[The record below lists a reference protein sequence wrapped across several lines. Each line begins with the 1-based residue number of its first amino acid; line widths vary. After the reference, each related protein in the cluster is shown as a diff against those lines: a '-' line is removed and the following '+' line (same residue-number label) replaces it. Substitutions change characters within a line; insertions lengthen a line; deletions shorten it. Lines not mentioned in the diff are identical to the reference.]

1 MKIFGLGIRC
11 SHYCWNL
18 ITSVFKILKI
28 EGETRGEI
36 IKRMIVVM
44 LDVVSD
50 PISSEGLRILFGLIF
65 ILMGCLF
72 MFF

>member
-1 MKIFGLGIRC
+1 
-11 SHYCWNL
+11 
-18 ITSVFKILKI
+18 
-28 EGETRGEI
+28 
-36 IKRMIVVM
+36 M